1 MKRIQLFE
9 FEDFQWFPAPIRNSM
24 TNLIVV
30 FHKMM
35 GTSQTLSRIFRE
47 LRSKLQ
53 FNQIVDMG
61 SGSGGAMPE
70 TLRLMNEKNVDAPV
84 DLLLT
89 DLHPNTKFIAAV
101 NAQNNPHLKY
111 LEQSFDATQLANTPE
126 GLKTMIASFHHM
138 APEQAKG
145 ILKSAQENKQAI
157 FIYELAENNIPTLLW
172 WILLP
177 LSLTILFI
185 MCLFMTPFARPM
197 TWQQIIF
204 TYLIP
209 IIPICYAWDGQAS
222 LVRTYTFQD
231 LEKILSEI
239 KTEGYHWEMEVAKN
253 EKGKKAGYYLLG
265 YSQS

>member
-9 FEDFQWFPAPIRNSM
+9 FEDFQWFPSAIRNSM

-35 GTSQTLSRIFRE
+35 GSAQTLANIFQD
-47 LRSKLQ
+47 LRTQLN

-61 SGSGGAMPE
+61 SGAGGAMPE
-70 TLRLMNEKNVDAPV
+70 AISIMNES
-84 DLLLT
+84 
-89 DLHPNTKFIAAV
+89 
-101 NAQNNPHLKY
+101 NANNPV
-111 LEQSFDATQLANTPE
+111 NTPE
-126 GLKTMIASFHHM
+126 GLKTLIASFHHM
-138 APEQAKG
+138 PPEAAKS
-145 ILKSAQENKQAI
+145 ILKSAQENKQSI

-197 TWQQIIF
+197 TWQQIVF

-222 LVRTYTFQD
+222 LVRTYTFPD
-231 LEKILSEI
+231 LEKILEDI
-239 KTEGYHWEMEVAKN
+239 KQDGYHWEMQVAKN
-253 EKGKKAGYYLLG
+253 AKGKKAGYYVLG
-265 YSQS
+265 YSNS